1 MGHVVAA
8 FVRYGPRNLG
18 DHKRHLSSAGP
29 RIAIRGARTNDVRC
43 RWGLPLEDPE
53 QHLEKNQPNRN
64 KKTLT
69 MAPMPGSASG
79 SIIVDYRGCPS
90 SPK

>member
-8 FVRYGPRNLG
+8 FVRYGSRNLG
-18 DHKRHLSSAGP
+18 DHMRHLSSAGP
-29 RIAIRGARTNDVRC
+29 RMPSGGHEPTTSYVVGAY
-43 RWGLPLEDPE
+43 LEDPE